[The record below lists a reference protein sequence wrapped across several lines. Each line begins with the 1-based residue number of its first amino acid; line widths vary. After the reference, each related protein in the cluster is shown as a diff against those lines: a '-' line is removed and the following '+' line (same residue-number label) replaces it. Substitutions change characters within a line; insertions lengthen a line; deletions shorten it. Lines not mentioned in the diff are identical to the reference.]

1 MAGLC
6 EDSITVGDCY
16 SSDTCGL
23 LFLFRKHVNRRR
35 SASWPYAGLGNAYC
49 RSGTCAYDWRLLSIR
64 AEKPEYILA
73 AVINVVL
80 GLGGLSLLYGGG
92 LWVYETIRRVQ
103 IFEPGEL
110 SFRVGYGTLS
120 AVSFAIFNLWV
131 RKSNT
136 FTTHSRTTLG

>member
-1 MAGLC
+1 VKTLLRWVIAILLTLAG
-6 EDSITVGDCY
+6 CY
-16 SSDTCGL
+16 FYFASTLIGGGVHL
-23 LFLFRKHVNRRR
+23 GPMPGWGMLIAGAALVPMIGGYFL
-35 SASWPYAGLGNAYC
+35 
-49 RSGTCAYDWRLLSIR
+49 IR